1 MVGRQIVF
9 CEKHEDRVYCYG
21 YDGTEL
27 WNREVKGYAQTL
39 VGAGSEGLDLILF
52 ESPAGAF
59 PYVLNGWGEEAF
71 AFDGAK
77 DYEIPPFEGRQRGD
91 WGFNLKAELCD
102 LDADGQDEIL
112 VHNREQMWMYKVPEA
127 P

>member
-1 MVGRQIVF
+1 VVGRQIVF

-59 PYVLNGWGEEAF
+59 PYVLNV
-71 AFDGAK
+71 
-77 DYEIPPFEGRQRGD
+77 GR
-91 WGFNLKAELCD
+91 
-102 LDADGQDEIL
+102 
-112 VHNREQMWMYKVPEA
+112 REQMWMYKVPEA